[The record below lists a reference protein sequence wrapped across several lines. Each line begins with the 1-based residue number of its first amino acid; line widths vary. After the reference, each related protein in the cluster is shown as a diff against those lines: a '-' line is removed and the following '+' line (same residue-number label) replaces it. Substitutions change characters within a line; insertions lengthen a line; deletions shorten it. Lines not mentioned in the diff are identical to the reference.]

1 MTNLASTTDTDH
13 NALADLLMNNGLD
26 DSSDDIDDL
35 IHDNSNYATLTDAL
49 EQTVFE
55 SFDDGLYI
63 GMMSGTS
70 LDGMDAVLCQFNN
83 DMADKEN
90 TNKENTIDEENSQP
104 AMQLLATYSQEF
116 PPRLREVLLGLCQ
129 PNGVNQFVPEA
140 GEPNSELDWFGWA
153 SRAYAEFASE
163 VVNTLLQQSNT
174 DPESVL
180 AIGCHGQTVRHRPQM
195 GFSLQL
201 VDANIIAERTGIS
214 VVSDFRRRDMAV
226 GGQGAP
232 LVPAFHQALFA
243 TPDSTRVLLNLGGI
257 ANITVLPAL
266 ANNDEDSNTD
276 NADNVIGYDT
286 GPANLLL
293 DAWTALHT
301 DNDYD
306 AKGAWAQ
313 SGTIIEPLLHQL
325 LTHAFFAQPHPKS
338 TGREDFNL
346 AWLQGELQAFE
357 QANANVSYSA
367 ADVQATLTELTAISA
382 CDQINQ
388 FISNQKQS
396 SVYVC
401 GGGALNRYLM
411 TRLQAHLPH
420 WAVTTT
426 TELGLQPTWV
436 ESVAFAWLARQTL
449 MGETGNLPAV
459 TGAREGVVLGQVCF
473 A

>member
-1 MTNLASTTDTDH
+1 MTNPASIADTEH
-13 NALADLLMNNGLD
+13 NAIADLLMNNGLGNG
-26 DSSDDIDDL
+26 SDDIDDL
-35 IHDNSNYATLTDAL
+35 TDDNSNYATLTDAL

-70 LDGMDAVLCQFNN
+70 LDGMDAVICQFNH
-83 DMADKEN
+83 DMGDTEN
-90 TNKENTIDEENSQP
+90 PSNKDSTQP
-104 AMQLLATYSQEF
+104 PMQLLATYSQDF
-116 PPRLREVLLGLCQ
+116 PPRLRKVLLALCQ
-129 PNGVNQFVPEA
+129 PNGVNQLVPEA
-140 GEPNSELDWFGWA
+140 DEPNSELDWFGWA
-153 SRAYAEFASE
+153 SREYAEFASE
-163 VVNTLLQQSNT
+163 VVNTLLQQA
-174 DPESVL
+174 DIDAESVL

-232 LVPAFHQALFA
+232 LVPAFHQALFGA
-243 TPDSTRVLLNLGGI
+243 SDDTRVILNLGGI
-257 ANITVLPAL
+257 ANITVLPA
-266 ANNDEDSNTD
+266 DGKDQ
-276 NADNVIGYDT
+276 VVGYDT

-301 DNDYD
+301 DNSYD
-306 AKGAWAQ
+306 TSGAWAQ
-313 SGTIIEPLLHQL
+313 SGKIIEPLLEQL
-325 LTHAFFAQPHPKS
+325 LVHPFFTQPHPKS

-346 AWLQGELQAFE
+346 AWLQDELQTFD
-357 QANANVSYSA
+357 QTSVYTRYSS

-382 CDQINQ
+382 SAQINM
-388 FISNQKQS
+388 FINAKENS
-396 SVYVC
+396 SVSVC
-401 GGGALNRYLM
+401 GGGALNDYLM

-420 WAVTTT
+420 STVMTTDH
-426 TELGLQPTWV
+426 LGLAPTWV
-436 ESVAFAWLARQTL
+436 EAVAFAWLARQTL

-459 TGAREGVVLGQVCF
+459 TGANKGVVLGQVCF

>member
-1 MTNLASTTDTDH
+1 MTNPTSIADTNDNTHSTINYDNNLDNTLA
-13 NALADLLMNNGLD
+13 NGLEN
-26 DSSDDIDDL
+26 SLAHIDDL
-35 IHDNSNYATLTDAL
+35 NYATLTDAL

-55 SFDDGLYI
+55 NFDDGLYI

-70 LDGMDAVLCQFNN
+70 LDGMDAVLCQFGGE
-83 DMADKEN
+83 EN
-90 TNKENTIDEENSQP
+90 TQQP
-104 AMQLLATYSQEF
+104 MRLLATRSQDF
-116 PPRLREVLLGLCQ
+116 PPRLREVLLALCQ
-129 PNGVNQFVPEA
+129 PNGVQELVPTV

-153 SRAYAEFASE
+153 SKEYAEFASE
-163 VVNTLLQQSNT
+163 VVNNLLQQSNT
-174 DPESVL
+174 DVESVL

-201 VDANIIAERTGIS
+201 LDANIIAERTGIS

-257 ANITVLPAL
+257 ANITVLPT
-266 ANNDEDSNTD
+266 DESP
-276 NADNVIGYDT
+276 VIGYDT

-301 DNDYD
+301 DKGYD
-306 AKGAWAQ
+306 AGGAWAQ
-313 SGTIIEPLLHQL
+313 SGQVVEPLLNQL
-325 LTHAFFAQPHPKS
+325 IEHPFFARTYPKS

-346 AWLQGELQAFE
+346 AWLQSELQKFD
-357 QANANVSYSA
+357 QASAHIRYSS
-367 ADVQATLTELTAISA
+367 ADVQATLTELTAMSA
-382 CDQINQ
+382 SMQINM
-388 FISNQKQS
+388 FINAQENS

-401 GGGALNRYLM
+401 GGGALNDYLM

-420 WAVTTT
+420 CTVETTAI
-426 TELGLQPTWV
+426 LGLNPAWV
-436 ESVAFAWLARQTL
+436 EAVAFAWLARQTL

-459 TGAREGVVLGQVCF
+459 TGASKGVVLGQVCF

>member
-436 ESVAFAWLARQTL
+436 SQSLL
-449 MGETGNLPAV
+449 
-459 TGAREGVVLGQVCF
+459 LGWRGRP
-473 A
+473 